1 MKCHA
6 LDHQFVIRIPRPMA
20 DGILYVSMEF
30 ATAGRRCCCGCGN
43 EVYRK
48 FSRRDWQI
56 MFDGQSVSLTPSIG
70 N

>member
-1 MKCHA
+1 
-6 LDHQFVIRIPRPMA
+6 MA